1 MSIYKTAIQKPI
13 TTGLV
18 FVAVMVL
25 GLFALSRLP
34 IDQFPEMDPPYISV
48 MTTYPGANASEIET
62 NVSKILENS
71 LNSVDGLKYL
81 YSTSKDN
88 ISVVTLELEWG
99 TNLDEVMNDVRTYV
113 DFVYDNL
120 PDGVSRPMILKMSS
134 SQMPIMQLG
143 FTAEESYAGLEKI
156 LDDNVVNVLNRVDG
170 IGNISLTGAP
180 DRYIYIDLDPNQ
192 LDAYNLS
199 VETVGSAISGNNL
212 NLASG
217 TVKMGKEQY
226 QLRVESEYKES
237 EEINN
242 IVVTTTADGKQVFVR
257 DLATVRDTI
266 KDLSLDER
274 ISILED
280 GQEILG
286 REGARIQITK
296 QTGANTVQICEE
308 INEEMAKIMK
318 TLPPDIKCTVIRD
331 GSIEIKNAIYG
342 LAESIF
348 YALLFVVLVVLVF
361 LGDWRS
367 TVIISLTIPISLIV
381 SFLYLMLTDSSLNI
395 VSLASLTVAIGMV
408 VDDAIVVLENIT
420 KHIERG
426 SNPREAAIY
435 ATNEVWIS
443 VIATTLVIVAV
454 FVPLTMLT
462 GMAGVMFKELGWIV
476 TLVVCTSTATAITLI
491 PMLCSKIL
499 KARKFFVNKD
509 EEAAYLEKQ
518 RKRIF
523 SHKNTLG
530 RLFDWVDL
538 WYSKLLRTCLNHKLI
553 TMLIAFGVFGLSL
566 IPFTNGSIGT
576 DFMQQQDNGSLS
588 IKIELQRGTRI
599 EETLK
604 TARQI
609 ECRIH
614 ELVPETKVISTS
626 AGSNDE
632 SSVSAL
638 FASTTNNKI
647 NMTVR
652 TSKKYERERTI
663 FEIAEVIREELKTY
677 PEIINYSVSTSS
689 QGGMS
694 SNNVSLEVYGYDFDQ
709 TNILATEL
717 KHKIQDLPSA
727 RDVTISREE
736 DRAELQINFD
746 KEKLARHGL
755 STSTA
760 AAYVRYRVNGM
771 TAGYLKEDGEE
782 YDIVVRLKEEFRNSI
797 TDIEELTIMSPRGE
811 KIKLKE
817 LADINEYWCPPNI
830 ERKNRQR
837 YLTISVTPYNASLGE
852 LANDIQGVV
861 DKTTIPLGIT
871 TRMGGSYEKQQ
882 ETFGDMITLALL
894 IMMLVYI
901 VMASQFESFSK
912 PFIIMMSIPFAITG
926 TIVALL
932 ITGATL
938 DMMGALGLILLIGIV
953 VKNGIVL
960 VDYINLMRDR
970 GYELNEA
977 IALSGQSRIRPVLM
991 TAFTTIL
998 GMVPMAMSTSEG
1010 SEMWQGMG
1018 IVVIGGLTVSTFITL
1033 VVVPV
1038 LYGIFCRKNEKDDQK
1053 KIRKQFVF
1061 MDINNDDYDE
1071 DGNRIDSANTNV
1083 QPKNIE

>member
-1 MSIYKTAIQKPI
+1 MSIYKTSIQKPI
-13 TTGLV
+13 TTGLI
-18 FVAVMVL
+18 FVAVIIL
-25 GLFALSRLP
+25 GLFSLSRLP

-62 NVSKILENS
+62 NISKLLENS
-71 LNSVDGLKYL
+71 LNSVDGLKNL
-81 YSTSKDN
+81 FSTSKDN

-99 TNLDEVMNDVRTYV
+99 TNIDEVVNDVRTYV

-156 LDDNVVNVLNRVDG
+156 LDENVVNVLNRVDG
-170 IGNISLTGAP
+170 IGNISLSGAP
-180 DRYIYIDLDPNQ
+180 ERYIYVDLDPNQ

-199 VETVGSAISGNNL
+199 VETVGNAIASNNL

-226 QLRVESEYKES
+226 QLRVESEYDES
-237 EEINN
+237 NEINN
-242 IVVTTTADGKQVFVR
+242 IVVTTTPDGKQVFVR

-274 ISILED
+274 ISITEN

-296 QTGANTVQICEE
+296 QTGANTVEICEKV
-308 INEEMAKIMK
+308 NKEMEKIMK

-331 GSIEIKNAIYG
+331 GSIEINNAIFG

-348 YALLFVVLVVLVF
+348 YALLFVVLVVLIF

-367 TVIISLTIPISLIV
+367 TIIISLTIPISLVV
-381 SFLYLMLTDSSLNI
+381 SFIYLLVTDSSLNI

-408 VDDAIVVLENIT
+408 VDDAIVVLENIS

-435 ATNEVWIS
+435 ATNEVWVS

-462 GMAGVMFKELGWIV
+462 GMAGIMFKELGWIV

-491 PMLCSKIL
+491 PMLCSKML
-499 KARKFFVNKD
+499 VAQKFFVNK
-509 EEAAYLEKQ
+509 EEEKRYLEKQ
-518 RKRIF
+518 SKRKL
-523 SHKNTLG
+523 SYKNTVG
-530 RLFDWVDL
+530 RLFDKIDAV
-538 WYSKLLRTCLNHKLI
+538 YANILRKCLDHKLI
-553 TMLIAFGVFGLSL
+553 TMLVAIVLFVLSL
-566 IPFTNGSIGT
+566 VPFAKGYIGT
-576 DFMQQQDNGSLS
+576 DFMQQQDNGSLRIS
-588 IKIELQRGTRI
+588 IELQRGTRI

-604 TARQI
+604 SARQI
-609 ECRIH
+609 EMRIH

-626 AGSNDE
+626 AGSNDDAGI
-632 SSVSAL
+632 SAL
-638 FASTTNNKI
+638 FSSTTNNKI
-647 NMTVR
+647 SMTVR

-663 FEIAEVIREELKTY
+663 FEIAEVVRKELQTY
-677 PEIINYSVSTSS
+677 PEIINYSVSTSGGGG
-689 QGGMS
+689 GGMA
-694 SNNVSLEVYGYDFDQ
+694 SNNVSVEVYGYDFDE
-709 TNILATEL
+709 TNILAAEL
-717 KHKIQDLPSA
+717 KHKFQDLQSA

-755 STSTA
+755 STSQVA
-760 AAYVRYRVNGM
+760 MLVRYRIFGM
-771 TAGYLKEDGEE
+771 TAGFLKEDGEE
-782 YDIVVRLKEEFRNSI
+782 YDIVVRLEEDYRNSI

-811 KIKLKE
+811 KIKLSE
-817 LADINEYWCPPNI
+817 LAEIKEYWCPPNI

-837 YLTISVTPYNASLGE
+837 YLTISVTPFNTSLGE
-852 LANDIQGVV
+852 LAQDIQGVI
-861 DKTTIPLGIT
+861 DNTTIPLGIT
-871 TRMGGSYEKQQ
+871 TRLGGSYETQQ
-882 ETFGDMITLALL
+882 ETFTDMITLALL
-894 IMMLVYI
+894 IIMLVYI

-912 PFIIMMSIPFAITG
+912 PFIIMMSIPFAISG

-932 ITGATL
+932 VTGTTL

-970 GYELNEA
+970 GYPLKEA

-1010 SEMWQGMG
+1010 SEIWQGMG
-1018 IVVIGGLTVSTFITL
+1018 VTVIGGLTVSTFVTL
-1033 VVVPV
+1033 IVVPV
-1038 LYGIFCRKNEKDDQK
+1038 LYGIFSKRGERDNQK
-1053 KIRKQFVF
+1053 KLRSTFVF
-1061 MDINNDDYDE
+1061 MDINNDDYKHLDE
-1071 DGNRIDSANTNV
+1071 EQAANNSET
-1083 QPKNIE
+1083 KNNI